1 MRYFVAVADALS
13 FTEAAETLGV
23 SQPPLSQQIRALETE
38 LGVDL
43 FKRSS
48 RRVSLT
54 RAGVAFLERV
64 RSILEQVKEASDH
77 ARSIGNGS
85 SGVLNIG
92 LTGSVLI
99 GPLAQIMNAFSTR
112 YPDVDVRTHEMSP
125 GEQIIALKARRTDLS
140 FLRSP
145 PNDLDL
151 TLERGWRE
159 KVVVV
164 LPKDHPLAQH
174 KIIKLRWMKDERYV
188 SLRLKDSRFAN
199 ELISACI
206 SQGFVPRITQ
216 QVVESYSLLSLVAAE
231 FGVALAPESVSQL
244 SHPNV
249 VYRQLEEPSLIADVF
264 AVRLSHD
271 DAIIENF
278 LATMRG
284 ELLDHAER

>member
-1 MRYFVAVADALS
+1 M
-13 FTEAAETLGV
+13 AAEKLGV
-23 SQPPLSQQIRALETE
+23 SQPPLSQQIKSLEAE
-38 LGVDL
+38 LRVDL

-48 RRVSLT
+48 RQVSLT
-54 RAGVAFLERV
+54 RAGVAFLERA
-64 RSILEQVKEASDH
+64 RSILEQVHDASEH

-85 SGVLNIG
+85 SGILNIG

-99 GPLAQIMNAFSTR
+99 GPLAQIMNAFSAR
-112 YPDVDVRTHEMSP
+112 YPDVDLRTHEMSP
-125 GEQIIALKARRTDLS
+125 GEQIVALKARRTDLS

-145 PNDLDL
+145 PTDLDL
-151 TLERGWRE
+151 TLELGWRE

-164 LPKDHPLAQH
+164 LPKDHPLARH
-174 KIIKLRWMKDERYV
+174 EIIKLRWMKDERYV

-199 ELISACI
+199 ELIDACI
-206 SQGFVPRITQ
+206 VQGFVPRITQ

-231 FGVALAPESVSQL
+231 FGIALAPESVSQL

-249 VYRQLEEPSLIADVF
+249 VYRSLEEPSLIADVF
-264 AVRLSHD
+264 AVRLSHE

-284 ELLDHAER
+284 ELLRNAPSITCTRTDL